1 MKRLLCIL
9 CGAMLIFGIA
19 ANASAYFQPT
29 SLILFGYT
37 PGGNEVGYDLGDTA
51 TLDFT
56 AQNQVLA
63 GPGSIDWLAD
73 TGAASLDQI
82 NVGMY
87 SGNSATFEWWF
98 VTTQAN
104 MEPSTSFANAQP
116 FWNAQAAIQGTY
128 GSRGTQKVT
137 GVYSAPGS
145 YGQAMNKTD
154 TARGSY
160 SAFNED
166 FTVGELNLADTAGL
180 SDLFLYHFFFDA
192 GNIVLDPGADT
203 LHIASF
209 DIRNDGSVVMNAVPI
224 PASVLL
230 LGSGLLGLVGLRR
243 RQKAA

>member
-1 MKRLLCIL
+1 
-9 CGAMLIFGIA
+9 MLIFGIA

-98 VTTQAN
+98 VTTEAN
-104 MEPSTSFANAQP
+104 MEPSTSFSNAQP
-116 FWNAQAAIQGTY
+116 FWNAQDAIQGRY
-128 GSRGTQKVT
+128 GTDDQKVI
-137 GVYSAPGS
+137 GAYNAPGS
-145 YGQAMNKTD
+145 YGQAMNKND

-160 SAFNED
+160 NAFNND
-166 FTVGELNLADTAGL
+166 LDVGELNMADTAGL
-180 SDLFLYHFFFDA
+180 SDLFLYHFVYDA
-192 GNIVLDPGADT
+192 VDGIVLDPGAT
-203 LHIASF
+203 ALHMASF
-209 DIRNDGSVVMNAVPI
+209 DLNPDGSVVMNAVPI

-230 LGSGLLGLVGLRR
+230 FGSGLLGLVGLRR